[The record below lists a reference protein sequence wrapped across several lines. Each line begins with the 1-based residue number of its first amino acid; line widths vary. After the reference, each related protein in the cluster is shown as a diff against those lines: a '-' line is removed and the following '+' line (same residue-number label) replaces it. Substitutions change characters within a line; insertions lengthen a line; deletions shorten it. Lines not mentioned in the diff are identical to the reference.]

1 MTLRDMFPEWWCKI
15 IFSVSE
21 NCSGDY
27 NWLDFSIYEFIF
39 SVVVVFI
46 IKWIIN
52 CLLFILGVINQDNK
66 MDSTIISPSLLGK
79 DLDIPNYEMED
90 IKGRDLEFDN
100 KGRMVFGFVNEGKL
114 TEEILK
120 GGVVSGGG
128 SEAALDVIRAMTR
141 GNNLRVGELS
151 NMTNWLGQYKDGVEF
166 GLKRKMKVGGKVVS
180 IVQIKVT
187 GKDKFTIAYL
197 DWDNGKRPLLTR
209 KIKKNV
215 SAKNLPKELKKS
227 VKVG

>member
-1 MTLRDMFPEWWCKI
+1 M
-15 IFSVSE
+15 
-21 NCSGDY
+21 
-27 NWLDFSIYEFIF
+27 
-39 SVVVVFI
+39 
-46 IKWIIN
+46 IK
-52 CLLFILGVINQDNK
+52 L
-66 MDSTIISPSLLGK
+66 K
-79 DLDIPNYEMED
+79 DLI
-90 IKGRDLEFDN
+90 
-100 KGRMVFGFVNEGKL
+100 

-166 GLKRKMKVGGKVVS
+166 GLKKKMKVGGKVVS

-209 KIKKNV
+209 KIVKNV
-215 SAKNLPKELKKS
+215 SGKNLPKELKKS

>member
-1 MTLRDMFPEWWCKI
+1 M
-15 IFSVSE
+15 
-21 NCSGDY
+21 
-27 NWLDFSIYEFIF
+27 
-39 SVVVVFI
+39 
-46 IKWIIN
+46 IK
-52 CLLFILGVINQDNK
+52 L
-66 MDSTIISPSLLGK
+66 K
-79 DLDIPNYEMED
+79 DLI
-90 IKGRDLEFDN
+90 
-100 KGRMVFGFVNEGKL
+100 

-141 GNNLRVGELS
+141 GNNIRVGELS

-166 GLKRKMKVGGKVVS
+166 GLKKKMKVGGKVVS

-209 KIKKNV
+209 KIVKNV
-215 SAKNLPKELKKS
+215 SGKNLPKELKKS